1 MDKIPTSTRYIPAGM
16 TGKVVYS
23 LIAAVLILIG
33 IAGLIVPVI
42 PGILFLIGAVMV
54 LSKVSSRVHH
64 WSEGQTWMRGVRI
77 RMIQMQGLRL
87 FAKVRFVLL
96 LGAKS
101 VVSGISKLA
110 RAGSNLFRTSSR
122 LFRNSARLF
131 SKT

>member
-1 MDKIPTSTRYIPAGM
+1 MSFDLTMMDKMPTNPRYIPAGM
-16 TGKVVYS
+16 TSKVIYS

-64 WSEGQTWMRGVRI
+64 WSEGQSWMRGVRI
-77 RMIQMQGLRL
+77 RMIQMQGLHPI
-87 FAKVRFVLL
+87 AKVRFVFL

-101 VVSGISKLA
+101 VVSGISKLG
-110 RAGSNLFRTSSR
+110 RAASKLFRTG
-122 LFRNSARLF
+122 
-131 SKT
+131 